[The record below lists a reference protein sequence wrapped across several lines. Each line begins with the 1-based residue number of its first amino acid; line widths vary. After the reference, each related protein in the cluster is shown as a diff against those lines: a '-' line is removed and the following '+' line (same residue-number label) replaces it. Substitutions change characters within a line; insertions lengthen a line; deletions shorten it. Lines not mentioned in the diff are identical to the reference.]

1 MWISLNELNTIIFD
15 ESSLK
20 MVNEINKN
28 IDKRYYKVYVCKK
41 DIKNKLVS
49 FKMEFCKFCTLL
61 EAKVEFNKIL
71 NNEKYTFKDESN
83 KVNFKEI
90 ALVDVEK
97 GIHIKEAY
105 IDKKD
110 LDNILNAFYRDR
122 WIDDNIDVSH
132 VKLGIRLGGIIEEY
146 EEMIDNEDPNVS
158 LLQKNL
164 ESIFKN
170 AYDNGEITYSDWKK
184 LEYKYMIN
192 KNIRIFK

>member
-1 MWISLNELNTIIFD
+1 
-15 ESSLK
+15 

-28 IDKRYYKVYVCKK
+28 IDKRYYRVYVCKK

-61 EAKVEFNKIL
+61 EVKVEFNKIL
-71 NNEKYTFKDESN
+71 NNEKYTFKDELN

-90 ALVDVEK
+90 GLVDVEK

-110 LDNILNAFYRDR
+110 LDNILNSFHREW
-122 WIDDNIDVSH
+122 WIDDNIDVLH
-132 VKLGIRLGGIIEEY
+132 IKLGIPLGRIIEEY
-146 EEMIDNEDPNVS
+146 EEMIDNEDFNVY
-158 LLQKNL
+158 LLWKDL

-170 AYDNGEITYSDWKK
+170 AYDNDEITYKDWKK
-184 LEYKYMIN
+184 LEYKYRIN
-192 KNIRIFK
+192 KNIRLFK

>member
-1 MWISLNELNTIIFD
+1 
-15 ESSLK
+15 
-20 MVNEINKN
+20 
-28 IDKRYYKVYVCKK
+28 
-41 DIKNKLVS
+41 
-49 FKMEFCKFCTLL
+49 MEFCKFCTLL
-61 EAKVEFNKIL
+61 EVKVEFNKIL

-110 LDNILNAFYRDR
+110 LDNILNSFHRDR

-132 VKLGIRLGGIIEEY
+132 IKLGIRLGGIIEEY
-146 EEMIDNEDPNVS
+146 EEMVDNENPNVS
-158 LLQKNL
+158 LLQKDL
-164 ESIFKN
+164 DTLFKN
-170 AYDNGEITYSDWKK
+170 AYDNGEITYKDWKK

-192 KNIRIFK
+192 KNIRLFK